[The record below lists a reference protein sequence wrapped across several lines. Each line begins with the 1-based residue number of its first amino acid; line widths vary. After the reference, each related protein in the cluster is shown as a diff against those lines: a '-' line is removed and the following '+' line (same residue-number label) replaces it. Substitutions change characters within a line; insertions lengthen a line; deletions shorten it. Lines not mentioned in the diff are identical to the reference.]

1 MRYCDNGNGT
11 MYPELEK
18 YERVKMQ
25 DGKLYDGLCARWS
38 RKHNAFRVLT
48 NERDEDGNPVWLYG
62 TEVVTVEPKKRGKF
76 VPTKENCTCRL
87 DVCEAT
93 EKAYCYYTGF
103 YSTKGKPHKAWIA
116 KSICFV
122 DENGEI
128 YKPCWA

>member
-1 MRYCDNGNGT
+1 M
-11 MYPELEK
+11 ELGK
-18 YERVKMQ
+18 YERVRMP
-25 DGKLYDGLCARWS
+25 DGKLYDGLCARWFS
-38 RKHNAFRVLT
+38 KHNAFGVLVGD
-48 NERDEDGNPVWLYG
+48 DENGFPVYMYG

-76 VPTKENCTCRL
+76 VPTKENCTCLL

-93 EKAYCYYTGF
+93 DKAYCYYTGF